1 MFAIPSLD
9 SDGEDPDASASR
21 EKKARQKLIQD
32 EFEKRKGGKLS
43 KKEEFKKEKERLK
56 DEEDVIRTAKVINWL
71 ILRVRSY
78 FFKNDPFLLNVL
90 ILSISKMIKFVGKSS
105 RIYI

>member
-43 KKEEFKKEKERLK
+43 KKEEFKKEKER
-56 DEEDVIRTAKVINWL
+56 
-71 ILRVRSY
+71 
-78 FFKNDPFLLNVL
+78 
-90 ILSISKMIKFVGKSS
+90 
-105 RIYI
+105 